1 MARVNILDPN
11 LRNVGGHFFD
21 HDLRIAAVLAATGH
35 QVTVIGSEDA
45 DPRIGGLMPD
55 SVAFAASFPGP
66 AREQATWPIRH
77 SGRQFIVHRRW
88 AARLAGALEDVPD
101 AERWVWP
108 TLQASHLRAA
118 AIARPRA
125 VISGV
130 IHDRPGNLGS
140 AMLARLAW
148 RDASAFAR
156 RRGLAVGPIGTLDP
170 GLTREL
176 APALS
181 PHRLRT
187 FARPHEAT
195 RPPVPKPRLKTVGV
209 FGAKTAAL
217 VDRQREELASAISS
231 EGFNVIFQD
240 SDRPAAADGDGGGLR
255 RYGFVPDLPG
265 LIGEADLV
273 VLPYRAEHYRNRY
286 SGICGTAIAC
296 GVPVL
301 APRGSSITDM
311 LQRYGTGATF
321 EQYSVPAITAR
332 IRSLRDDFSSLAAS
346 AYAAAR
352 RWASENGIN
361 RHTAELIGEA

>member
-11 LRNVGGHFFD
+11 LRNVGGHYFD
-21 HDLRIAAVLAATGH
+21 HDLRIASVLAATGH

-45 DPRIGGLMPD
+45 DPRIAGLMPD
-55 SVAFAASFPGP
+55 TVAFAASFPGP

-88 AARLAGALEDVPD
+88 AARLAETLKDVPD

-108 TLQASHLRAA
+108 SLHASHLRAA

-125 VISGV
+125 VVSGV

-140 AMLARLAW
+140 AMVARLAW
-148 RDASAFAR
+148 RDASTFAR

-176 APALS
+176 APALA

-195 RPPVPKPRLKTVGV
+195 RPPVQKPRLKTVGV
-209 FGAKTAAL
+209 FGAKAAAL
-217 VDRQREELASAISS
+217 VEHQREELACAISLA
-231 EGFNVIFQD
+231 GFNVIFQD
-240 SDRPAAADGDGGGLR
+240 NDRPSAADGDGSLR
-255 RYGFVPDLPG
+255 RYGYVADLPG

-301 APRGSSITDM
+301 APDGSSITDM
-311 LQRYGTGATF
+311 LRRYGTGATF

-332 IRSLRDDFSSLAAS
+332 ISALRDDFSSLAAS

-352 RWASENGIN
+352 RWASENGVA